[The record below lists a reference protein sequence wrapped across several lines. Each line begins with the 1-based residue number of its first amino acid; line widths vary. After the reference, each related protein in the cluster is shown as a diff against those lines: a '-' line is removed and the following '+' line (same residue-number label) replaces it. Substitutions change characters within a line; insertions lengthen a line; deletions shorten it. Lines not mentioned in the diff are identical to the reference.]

1 MQQVSSAI
9 PSSSPARVSGQPL
22 VLQDTA
28 PPARAPARLKGTT
41 VETAAH
47 EDLKIPLLGTFFLTT
62 FTHLDMLLLFNQ
74 LNFGTTYDH
83 LLR

>member
-28 PPARAPARLKGTT
+28 PPARAPAQLEGTT
-41 VETAAH
+41 ADEIQ
-47 EDLKIPLLGTFFLTT
+47 DLKLPLLVGIVFFNYI
-62 FTHLDMLLLFNQ
+62 FIS
-74 LNFGTTYDH
+74 
-83 LLR
+83 